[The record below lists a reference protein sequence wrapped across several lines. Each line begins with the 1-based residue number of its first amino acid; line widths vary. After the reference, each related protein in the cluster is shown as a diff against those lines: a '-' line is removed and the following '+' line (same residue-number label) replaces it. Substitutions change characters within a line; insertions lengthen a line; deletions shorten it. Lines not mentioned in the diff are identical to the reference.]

1 MYSEEEFFVKLI
13 FECIILLLNDFLA
26 GPKVHLIKSRSSQPV
41 AKQNCVGINISE
53 GRILKLGTLLLRGTC
68 FYLSNAIYTCI
79 LQTQCKKNNIETW

>member
-1 MYSEEEFFVKLI
+1 MYHSSIKLFFGWTKGAS
-13 FECIILLLNDFLA
+13 D
-26 GPKVHLIKSRSSQPV
+26 KVTVSQPV